1 MGPNAEITDP
11 HTTGDHWQ
19 HVFLLCNKHVTV
31 TKTDG
36 WSVDLLLLPPQQS
49 HTCFHRT
56 PEDQLEAANNK
67 WLLFLH
73 KNTRDFGSQLKKKM
87 CTENSNDCRCE
98 KEKKEDADEEN
109 IDELG
114 EVEKSKMCQH

>member
-49 HTCFHRT
+49 HTFPPHSRGPTGGSKQQVIIISAQKHQGLWISAEEEDVHRK
-56 PEDQLEAANNK
+56 Q
-67 WLLFLH
+67 
-73 KNTRDFGSQLKKKM
+73 
-87 CTENSNDCRCE
+87 
-98 KEKKEDADEEN
+98 
-109 IDELG
+109 
-114 EVEKSKMCQH
+114 